1 LNQMNI
7 VQLENYRQKLLQLK
21 LALLTDN
28 EADTSR
34 MVEIQPAQLDSLSFR
49 QQIQQ
54 QEALKFKQAQLQAID
69 GALRRIEEDGFG
81 FCFVC
86 DQAIS
91 EAQLN
96 FDLTVTR
103 CIKCADKA
111 FD

>member
-1 LNQMNI
+1 MNQMNI

-28 EADTSR
+28 DSA
-34 MVEIQPAQLDSLSFR
+34 MQNVVEIQPAQLDALSFEL
-49 QQIQQ
+49 QIKK
-54 QEALKFKQAQLQAID
+54 QEAIHYKQAQLLAID
-69 GALRRIEEDGFG
+69 GALRRIDKDDFG
-81 FCFVC
+81 YCYVC
-86 DQAIS
+86 NQSIS

-103 CIKCADKA
+103 CIKCADIA

>member
-1 LNQMNI
+1 MNQMNI

-28 EADTSR
+28 ETA
-34 MVEIQPAQLDSLSFR
+34 MQNAVEIQPAQLDALSFEL
-49 QQIQQ
+49 QIKK
-54 QEALKFKQAQLQAID
+54 QESINYKQAQLLAID
-69 GALRRIEEDGFG
+69 GALKRIDQDDFG
-81 FCFVC
+81 YCYVC
-86 DQAIS
+86 NQSIS

-103 CIKCADKA
+103 CIQCTDKA

>member
-1 LNQMNI
+1 MNI

-21 LALLTDN
+21 LVLLTDN
-28 EADTSR
+28 EVDSSR
-34 MVEIQPAQLDSLSFR
+34 LVEIQPAQLDALSFHL
-49 QQIQQ
+49 QIKK
-54 QEALKFKQAQLQAID
+54 QEAIKHKQAQLQAID
-69 GALRRIEEDGFG
+69 GALRRIDNDDFG
-81 FCFVC
+81 FCYVC

>member
-1 LNQMNI
+1 MNQMNI

-28 EADTSR
+28 DSA
-34 MVEIQPAQLDSLSFR
+34 MQNVVEIQPAQLDALSFEL
-49 QQIQQ
+49 QIKK
-54 QEALKFKQAQLQAID
+54 QEAINYKQAQLLAID
-69 GALRRIEEDGFG
+69 GALRRIDQDDFG
-81 FCFVC
+81 YCYVC
-86 DQAIS
+86 NQSIS

-103 CIKCADKA
+103 CIQCADKA

>member
-1 LNQMNI
+1 

-21 LALLTDN
+21 LVLLTDN
-28 EADTSR
+28 EVDSSR
-34 MVEIQPAQLDSLSFR
+34 LVEIQPAQLDALSFHL
-49 QQIQQ
+49 QI
-54 QEALKFKQAQLQAID
+54 KKQYSITQNIAQFLVFD
-69 GALRRIEEDGFG
+69 GALLRIDNDDFG
-81 FCFVC
+81 FCYVC

>member
-1 LNQMNI
+1 MNI

-28 EADTSR
+28 EADTLS
-34 MVEIQPAQLDSLSFR
+34 MVEIHPAQLDGLSFR

-69 GALRRIEEDGFG
+69 GALRRIEQDDFG

-103 CIKCADKA
+103 CIKCADTA